1 MKFAFTLLAGL
12 GILMALFGI
21 GLDILPGT
29 NPGLNLPQALLI
41 ITGLLLSLMAFR
53 LRSADVRRR
62 ILGNAGKYL
71 APGLLI
77 AFVTF
82 LVLEFVLVAIGIS
95 TYFPPEIPETIFDPV
110 SWWGCD
116 EAGCHYIYDETVA
129 ACENGDLSG
138 RMCIVNR
145 QGFHDTQDFA
155 AGDDFDGR
163 MRILML
169 GDSFT
174 FGYKADM
181 GKSYVETVEA
191 NFPQSVVWN
200 AGIPASGTNQALASF
215 RAAAPVLQPQ
225 LTILGFYSND
235 FYDNLMPMDSW
246 LWGVN
251 WLDKRFAIRQYR
263 VDRLGNA
270 VKLDN
275 RALYYRMHNVDPPA
289 NEIERLIGTTRLG
302 ALALHL
308 IDAVRGLVSDSCD
321 PCFERQVNVT
331 RDYLTALRDEA
342 VEQGTALLVL
352 LIPHRDDIGA
362 PGRLYQ
368 TAIQLMEELG
378 IPWLDPAYAL
388 DVALDYAPKPDV
400 HWNNA
405 GHQKI
410 GAVLSGCLA
419 VFEISGDLA
428 DCEGVEMSSSGKS
441 ET

>member
-1 MKFAFTLLAGL
+1 MQTALNIGFKLLAGL

-21 GLDILPGT
+21 GLDVLPGT

-41 ITGLLLSLMAFR
+41 IAGLALALAAFR

-62 ILGNAGKYL
+62 VLGNAGKYF

-116 EAGCHYIYDETVA
+116 EAGCHYIYDEIVA
-129 ACENGDLSG
+129 ACENGELSG
-138 RMCIVNR
+138 RRCIVNR

-174 FGYKADM
+174 FGASAEV
-181 GKSYVETVEA
+181 GSSYVETVEA

-215 RAAAPVLQPQ
+215 QAAAPVLQPQ

-251 WLDKRFAIRQYR
+251 WLNKRFAIRRYR
-263 VDRLGNA
+263 IDHLGNA
-270 VKLDN
+270 IKLDN

-289 NEIERLIGTTRLG
+289 NEMERLIGITRLG
-302 ALALHL
+302 SLALHL
-308 IDAVRGLVSDSCD
+308 IDAVREYLFSDSCD
-321 PCFERQVNVT
+321 LCFERQVNAT
-331 RDYLTALRDEA
+331 RDYLKTLRDSA
-342 VEQGTALLVL
+342 VEQDTALLVL
-352 LIPHRDDIGA
+352 LIPHRNDIDV
-362 PGRLYQ
+362 PSRLYR
-368 TAIQLMEELG
+368 TVVQLMKELG
-378 IPWLDPAYAL
+378 IPWLDPVHAL
-388 DVALDYAPKPDV
+388 DAELDYAPKPDV

-410 GAVLSGCLA
+410 GAVLSDCIEA
-419 VFEISGDLA
+419 FQIRQSLA
-428 DCEGVEMSSSGKS
+428 DCEEVEMP
-441 ET
+441 

>member
-1 MKFAFTLLAGL
+1 MQTALNIVFKLLAGL

-21 GLDILPGT
+21 GLDVLPGT

-41 ITGLLLSLMAFR
+41 IAGLLLALAAFR

-62 ILGNAGKYL
+62 VLRNAGKYF

-77 AFVTF
+77 TFVTF

-95 TYFPPEIPETIFDPV
+95 TYFPQEIPETIFDPV

-116 EAGCHYIYDETVA
+116 EAGCHYIYDEIVA
-129 ACENGDLSG
+129 ACENGELSG
-138 RMCIVNR
+138 RRCIVNR
-145 QGFHDTQDFA
+145 QGFHDTEDFA

-174 FGYKADM
+174 YGYKADI
-181 GKSYVETVEA
+181 GSSYVETVEA

-200 AGIPASGTNQALASF
+200 TGIPASGTNQALASF
-215 RAAAPVLQPQ
+215 QAAAPVLQPQ

-251 WLDKRFAIRQYR
+251 WLNKRFAIRRYR
-263 VDRLGNA
+263 IDHLGNA
-270 VKLDN
+270 IKLDN

-289 NEIERLIGTTRLG
+289 NEMERLIGITRLG
-302 ALALHL
+302 SLALHL
-308 IDAVRGLVSDSCD
+308 IDAVREYLFSDSCD
-321 PCFERQVNVT
+321 LCFERQVNAT
-331 RDYLTALRDEA
+331 RDYLKTLRDSA
-342 VEQGTALLVL
+342 VEQDTALLVL
-352 LIPHRDDIGA
+352 LIPHRNDIDV
-362 PGRLYQ
+362 PSRLYR
-368 TAIQLMEELG
+368 TVVQLMKELG
-378 IPWLDPAYAL
+378 IPWLDPVHAL
-388 DVALDYAPKPDV
+388 DAELDYAPKPDV

-410 GAVLSGCLA
+410 GAVLSDCIEA
-419 VFEISGDLA
+419 FQIRQSLA
-428 DCEGVEMSSSGKS
+428 DCEEVEMP
-441 ET
+441 

>member
-1 MKFAFTLLAGL
+1 MQTALNIGFKLLAGL

-21 GLDILPGT
+21 GLDVLPGT

-41 ITGLLLSLMAFR
+41 IAGLLLALAAFR

-62 ILGNAGKYL
+62 VLGNAGKYF

-116 EAGCHYIYDETVA
+116 EAGCHYIYDEIVA
-129 ACENGDLSG
+129 ACENGELSG
-138 RMCIVNR
+138 RRCIVNR
-145 QGFHDTQDFA
+145 QGFHDTEDFA

-174 FGYKADM
+174 YGYKADI
-181 GKSYVETVEA
+181 GSSYVESVEA

-215 RAAAPVLQPQ
+215 QAAAPVLQPQ

-251 WLDKRFAIRQYR
+251 WLNKRFAIRRYR
-263 VDRLGNA
+263 IDHLGNA
-270 VKLDN
+270 IKLDN
-275 RALYYRMHNVDPPA
+275 RALYYRMHSVDPPA
-289 NEIERLIGTTRLG
+289 NEMERLIGITRLG
-302 ALALHL
+302 SLALHL
-308 IDAVRGLVSDSCD
+308 IDAVREYLFSDSCD
-321 PCFERQVNVT
+321 LCFERQVNAT
-331 RDYLTALRDEA
+331 RDYLTALRDSA
-342 VEQGTALLVL
+342 VEQDTALLVL
-352 LIPHRDDIGA
+352 LIPHRNDIDV
-362 PGRLYQ
+362 PSRLYR
-368 TAIQLMEELG
+368 TAVQLMKELG
-378 IPWLDPAYAL
+378 IPWLDPVHAL
-388 DVALDYAPKPDV
+388 DAELDYAPKPDV
-400 HWNNA
+400 HWNSA

-410 GAVLSGCLA
+410 GAVLSDCIEA
-419 VFEISGDLA
+419 FQIRQNLA
-428 DCEGVEMSSSGKS
+428 DCEEVEMP
-441 ET
+441 